1 MSLTWIFKKEI
12 QRYSAFNF
20 SGDIL
25 ITKELDYEEQN
36 QFVFNLTASDEFY
49 VRTTLLI
56 GYYMYTYNYDF
67 T

>member
-1 MSLTWIFKKEI
+1 MSLTWIKKKKEI
-12 QRYSAFNF
+12 QRYCTFNF

-25 ITKELDYEEQN
+25 ITKELDFEEQN

-56 GYYMYTYNYDF
+56 GYYTYNYDF

>member
-1 MSLTWIFKKEI
+1 MVVS
-12 QRYSAFNF
+12 FNF

-25 ITKELDYEEQN
+25 ITKELDFEEQT

-56 GYYMYTYNYDF
+56 DF
-67 T
+67 RFVLSILHELFSTFFS

>member
-1 MSLTWIFKKEI
+1 MVVS
-12 QRYSAFNF
+12 FNF

-25 ITKELDYEEQN
+25 ITKELDYEEQT

-56 GYYMYTYNYDF
+56 DIRFVLSILHELFSTF
-67 T
+67 FS